1 MHKLKP
7 LEQTLCFLVLYYI
20 YIYAI
25 KFELPYE

>member
-7 LEQTLCFLVLYYI
+7 LEQTLCFLVLPLI

-25 KFELPYE
+25 KFELAYE